1 MSEQVLGWVGF
12 HLFIFVLL
20 AIDLN
25 IAGRKSR
32 EMNLKEALGWSAT
45 WIMVGLLFNV
55 FIYFWRGTEPAMNF
69 LAGFLMEKSLS
80 VDNLFVFVLIFSYFK
95 VPALYQRKVLFWGIL
110 GALIMRATFIVLG
123 VQILNYFSWVMYIF
137 GGFLIFTAIKLI
149 KDEEDDEFDPSQ
161 SPVLKLFR
169 KVFPIKAE
177 YGVGKFLVKEG
188 GVWYATQLLVVLVII
203 ETTDVL
209 FAVDSVPAVLGIINP
224 PNTFIAYTSNIM
236 AILGLRA
243 LYFALAGIMGMF
255 HYLSYGLSAILGFI
269 GIKMV
274 ISKFYHIPTSIA
286 LTVVASILAISVI
299 VSIIF
304 KPEEE
309 EDKEKEEKAVEAGK

>member
-1 MSEQVLGWVGF
+1 
-12 HLFIFVLL
+12 
-20 AIDLN
+20 
-25 IAGRKSR
+25 
-32 EMNLKEALGWSAT
+32 
-45 WIMVGLLFNV
+45 
-55 FIYFWRGTEPAMNF
+55 
-69 LAGFLMEKSLS
+69 
-80 VDNLFVFVLIFSYFK
+80 
-95 VPALYQRKVLFWGIL
+95 
-110 GALIMRATFIVLG
+110 MRATFIVLG